1 MVTAVYTLRLIARV
15 FFGQLN
21 EKWGDQV
28 GISRVEGA
36 SALIL
41 VGFIVLMGVFPFP
54 FIQSVDKAVGDLI
67 IRIVGAA

>member
-1 MVTAVYTLRLIARV
+1 
-15 FFGQLN
+15 
-21 EKWGDQV
+21 
-28 GISRVEGA
+28 
-36 SALIL
+36 